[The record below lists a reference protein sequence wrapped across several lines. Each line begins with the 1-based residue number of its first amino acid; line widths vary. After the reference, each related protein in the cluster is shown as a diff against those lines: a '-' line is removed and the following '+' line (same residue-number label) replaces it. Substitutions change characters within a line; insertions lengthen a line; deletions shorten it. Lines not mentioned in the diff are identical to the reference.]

1 MAAIRKG
8 SNGEYA
14 FQLLDFESVSSFVFK
29 EIRVFFVICVL
40 FIRNLFYL
48 SLIDEYD
55 S

>member
-14 FQLLDFESVSSFVFK
+14 FQLLDFESVSSVVFK
-29 EIRVFFVICVL
+29 KFMFFVICVL

-48 SLIDEYD
+48 SLLDEYD